1 MDWHE
6 WKKSVTD
13 FAGFIYCI
21 FFFFFGT
28 DKFITSLQVCCYDCH
43 SEEEQTEYKNTSLYQ
58 VSSFVKVLR
67 QLLDTVVSPCVC
79 MCFQNYQYLI
89 NLTIVLE
96 IDSPSWSLSAEKVKE
111 ENREGTN
118 IGETNWTKYFE

>member
-1 MDWHE
+1 M
-6 WKKSVTD
+6 TD

-67 QLLDTVVSPCVC
+67 
-79 MCFQNYQYLI
+79 
-89 NLTIVLE
+89 
-96 IDSPSWSLSAEKVKE
+96 
-111 ENREGTN
+111 
-118 IGETNWTKYFE
+118 